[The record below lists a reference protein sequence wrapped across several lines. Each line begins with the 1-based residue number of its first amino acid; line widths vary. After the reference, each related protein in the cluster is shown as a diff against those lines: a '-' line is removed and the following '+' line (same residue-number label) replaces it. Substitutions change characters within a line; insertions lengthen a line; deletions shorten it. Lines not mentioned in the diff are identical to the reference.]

1 MSAHRHPPLQPLASR
16 NARGISRGFT
26 LVELL
31 VGLAIS
37 LMLMAGAF
45 TMAGLQV
52 GAHHRLLLELQMQQE
67 LRATAELI
75 LRDLRRAAFWDRPQE
90 ALWQADAPAPVR
102 NPYADLD
109 VGEAGTRVTYSFS
122 RDGNS
127 AGGTGV
133 REVAGFRWSEGRI
146 DQLVAGRYQPLTD
159 PALLRVRAFDLR
171 VDSQARSLG
180 DACARA
186 CSPGTPPPAPTPT
199 DGGSGSGGGTDGRG
213 GIGSDAPACGPAILT
228 RLVELVLDAEAV
240 HDHRVRQQ
248 LTVRGLVRNDAL
260 AGDCP

>member
-52 GAHHRLLLELQMQQE
+52 GAHHRLLLELQVQQE

-109 VGEAGTRVTYSFS
+109 VGEAGTHVTYSFS
-122 RDGNS
+122 RDGSS

-171 VDSQARSLG
+171 VDSQAKSLG

-186 CSPGTPPPAPTPT
+186 CSPGTPPPAPPPT

-213 GIGSDAPACGPAILT
+213 GVGSDAPACGPAILT
-228 RLVELVLDAEAV
+228 RMVELVLDAEAV